1 MNYYVIQVNG
11 KEVFQ
16 MQSKKDKYDFVKRV
30 AATINPAA
38 VVRKVVEGH
47 FKIRKVGELNE

>member
-1 MNYYVIQVNG
+1 VNG

-16 MQSKKDKYDFVKRV
+16 MKSKKDKYDFVKKV

-38 VVRKVVEGH
+38 VVRKVVDGH
-47 FKIRKVGELNE
+47 FTLRKAGELNE